1 MSTTYSP
8 GLEGVIAAQTAISYI
23 DGQAGQL
30 IYQGY
35 PIRKLVE
42 QCSFEQV
49 WSLLLTGDLPTQEAA
64 DALLEGAHDLQTL
77 PQAVTQAIEALPADA
92 PFMTVLRS
100 ALSITF
106 AAWGLDSTIDMT
118 PEQIER
124 DCFRVAA
131 ITPLVI
137 AAAYRLPRN
146 LDLIEPQPGDRW
158 TRHYLRLLTGK
169 TPDDTQARAIERY
182 MILVADHG
190 LNASTFAARSVAST
204 GTDVGSA
211 VVAAVG
217 ALAGPLHG
225 GAPSKVLEMFD
236 EIGAAA
242 NAEAWVTEKI
252 ENSKKIMGFGHRVYK
267 TYDPRADAL
276 KRTALEFDAP
286 LAQYAAEV
294 ETTILETFEALKPG
308 RGIAT
313 NVEYWSAV
321 VLDMAGLPRD
331 LFTPT
336 FVAARMI
343 GWTAHIREQLANN
356 RIIRPKSQYIG
367 PAERH
372 VAVP

>member
-1 MSTTYSP
+1 MSTSYSP
-8 GLEGVIAAQTAISYI
+8 GLEGVIAAQTAISHI

-35 PIRKLVE
+35 PIHKLVE

-49 WSLLLTGDLPTQEAA
+49 WSLLLTGDLPMKEATDSLLA
-64 DALLEGAHDLQTL
+64 DAYSLQTL
-77 PQAVTQAIEALPADA
+77 PQVVHQVIRTLPADA

-100 ALSITF
+100 ALSITC
-106 AAWGLDSTIDMT
+106 AAWGLESTIDMT
-118 PEQIER
+118 PEQIEH

-137 AAAYRLPRN
+137 AAAYRLPRA
-146 LDLIEPQPGDRW
+146 LDLVEAQPGIPW
-158 TRHYLRLLTGK
+158 ARHYLHSVTGK
-169 TPDDTQARAIERY
+169 NPTDMQARAIERY

-236 EIGAAA
+236 EIGAAE

-276 KRTALEFDAP
+276 KRTAMEFNAP
-286 LAQYAAEV
+286 LAQYAAEI

-321 VLDMAGLPRD
+321 VLDMAGLTRD

-356 RIIRPKSQYIG
+356 RIVRPKSQYIG
-367 PAERH
+367 PAERCI
-372 VAVP
+372 AVP